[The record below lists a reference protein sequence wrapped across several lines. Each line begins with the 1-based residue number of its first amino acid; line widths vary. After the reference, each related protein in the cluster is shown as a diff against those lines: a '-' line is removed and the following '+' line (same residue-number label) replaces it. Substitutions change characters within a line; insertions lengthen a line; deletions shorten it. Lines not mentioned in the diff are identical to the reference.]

1 MIKTAIVILNWN
13 TRHYL
18 EKFLPFLVKYT
29 SLPDVQLVLADNGS
43 TDDSVEFVR
52 KYYPAVTTIVFD
64 KNYGFAEGYNIALK
78 QVNAEYYI
86 ILNSDI
92 EVTEN
97 WLPPLL
103 TILEQNDKIAACM
116 PKIRSYLNP
125 GYFEYAGAAG
135 GFLDKFGYP
144 FCKGRIFT
152 TLEKDDGQYDGT
164 YQIQWATGACLA
176 IKAEL
181 FHKFEGF
188 DPYFFAHQEEVDL
201 CWRLINA
208 GYEIYCTSNSL
219 IYHIG
224 GGTLPKSNP
233 HKTYLNFRNTLVLLY
248 KNTHTL
254 RFIYIFLIKLILDAI
269 AVLKVLCEKKPKD
282 ALAIIMAHLSFYKY
296 FFYHK
301 KPDITNYFSQEL
313 IFNKSIVF
321 QYFILKKMKFSQLSF
336 NKYKS
341 KNLQIRTVESLCE

>member
-1 MIKTAIVILNWN
+1 MIKTSIVILNWN
-13 TRHYL
+13 TRQYL

-29 SLPDVQLVLADNGS
+29 SSADVQLVLADNGS

-52 KYYPAVTTIVFD
+52 KYYPAITIIVFD
-64 KNYGFAEGYNIALK
+64 KNYGFAEGYNRALK
-78 QVNAEYYI
+78 QIKSEYYI

-97 WLPPLL
+97 WLPPLISL
-103 TILEQNDKIAACM
+103 LEQNDKIAACM
-116 PKIRSYLNP
+116 PKLRSYLNP
-125 GYFEYAGAAG
+125 DYFEYAGAAG

-164 YQIQWATGACLA
+164 HQIQWATGACLA
-176 IKAEL
+176 IKAKL

-219 IYHIG
+219 IYHLG

-269 AVLKVLCEKKPKD
+269 AVLKVLCEKKPND

-301 KPDITNYFSQEL
+301 KPNKTNYFSQEL

-321 QYFILKKMKFSQLSF
+321 QYFILKKLKFSQLSF
-336 NKYKS
+336 NKIRS
-341 KNLQIRTVESLCE
+341 KNLQIKTVESL

>member
-18 EKFLPFLVKYT
+18 EKFLPFLVNFT
-29 SLPDVQLVLADNGS
+29 SFPDVQLVLADNGS
-43 TDDSVEFVR
+43 SDDSVDFV
-52 KYYPAVTTIVFD
+52 KSHYPAITTISLD
-64 KNYGFAEGYNIALK
+64 KNYGFAEGYNRALK
-78 QVNAEYYI
+78 QVIAEYYI

-92 EVTEN
+92 EVTKN
-97 WLPPLL
+97 WLPPLINL
-103 TILEQNDKIAACM
+103 LEQNDQIAACM
-116 PKIRSYLNP
+116 PKLRSYLNP

-164 YQIQWATGACLA
+164 FQIQWATGACLA

-181 FHKFEGF
+181 FHKFGGF
-188 DPYFFAHQEEVDL
+188 DSYFFAHQEEVDL
-201 CWRLINA
+201 CWRLLNA
-208 GYEIYCTSNSL
+208 GYKIYCTSDSL

-224 GGTLPKSNP
+224 GGTLPKSDP

-248 KNTHTL
+248 KNTHTR
-254 RFIYIFLIKLILDAI
+254 RFVYIFMIKLILDAI
-269 AVLKVLCEKKPKD
+269 AVLKVLSERKPKE

-296 FFYHK
+296 FLNHK
-301 KPDITNYFSQEL
+301 KTNKTNYFSREF
-313 IFNKSIVF
+313 IYKKSIVI
-321 QYFILKKMKFSQLSF
+321 QYFIFKKSKYSQL
-336 NKYKS
+336 
-341 KNLQIRTVESLCE
+341 